1 MYCSHSHL
9 TGPVAIFV
17 NDTLTDDLLITVP
30 IYDIL
35 PGDPLSSL
43 CYEVRGESNH
53 FFNLISDGCTSVN
66 AYYERANTSSPNNTL
81 NVITQIGVRAVGNNG
96 VCTNIAV
103 NLHRNCEALVNGG
116 PPASGPVDGIHV
128 KRYASSSRVR
138 ISVPNCGDTTL
149 VMWVFCKSGQIQDP
163 TTLAYYP
170 INFIRYVVMR
180 GVSLNEKSH
189 GLIGNYCILYKL
201 CIFKH

>member
-1 MYCSHSHL
+1 M
-9 TGPVAIFV
+9 
-17 NDTLTDDLLITVP
+17 TDDLLITVP
-30 IYDIL
+30 IYDNPNIR

-43 CYEVRGESNH
+43 CYEVRGKSNH
-53 FFNLISDGCTSVN
+53 FYNFISDGCTSVN
-66 AYYERANTSSPNNTL
+66 AYYERANTSSPNISP
-81 NVITQIGVRAVGNNG
+81 NVATQIGVTAVGSSG
-96 VCTNIAV
+96 VCQNISV
-103 NLHRNCEALVNGG
+103 NLDGNCEALVNGG

-138 ISVPNCGDTTL
+138 ISVPNCGDSML

-180 GVSLNEKSH
+180 GLSLHEKSH
-189 GLIGNYCILYKL
+189 GLIGN
-201 CIFKH
+201 